1 MKFVTLFIISQS
13 AVKPPD
19 PKKVFSRQPFLPQA
33 KRMSGSAVQNKQLQR
48 FPHAYSVQVVCDM
61 PFEPM
66 GKPIGYNPA
75 RLQRAYLPHNG
86 NRAFL

>member
-1 MKFVTLFIISQS
+1 
-13 AVKPPD
+13 
-19 PKKVFSRQPFLPQA
+19 
-33 KRMSGSAVQNKQLQR
+33 MSGSAVQNKQLQR

-75 RLQRAYLPHNG
+75 RLQRAYLPP
-86 NRAFL
+86 

>member
-1 MKFVTLFIISQS
+1 
-13 AVKPPD
+13 
-19 PKKVFSRQPFLPQA
+19 
-33 KRMSGSAVQNKQLQR
+33 MSGSAVQNKQLQR
-48 FPHAYSVQVVCDM
+48 FPHAYSVQVVRDM